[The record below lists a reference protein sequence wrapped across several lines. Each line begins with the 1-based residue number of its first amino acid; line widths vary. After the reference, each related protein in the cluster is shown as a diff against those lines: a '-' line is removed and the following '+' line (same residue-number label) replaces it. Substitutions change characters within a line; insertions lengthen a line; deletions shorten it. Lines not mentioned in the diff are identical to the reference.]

1 MSNILWLYKFI
12 FSKPYN
18 VLEQKHDTLHKTW
31 ILCNYFIPWNYQVQ
45 VFWWRYLISYLCLC
59 PFFQDNVLALNKRLD
74 HMEWKTEQ
82 MERQMGDWDR
92 EQGTMDK
99 LTNNTQKAID
109 ELTLVSVV
117 TCL

>member
-1 MSNILWLYKFI
+1 MICYIRHGFYAITLFHKIIIKFKYLVKIFNLLLMSLLN
-12 FSKPYN
+12 S
-18 VLEQKHDTLHKTW
+18 
-31 ILCNYFIPWNYQVQ
+31 
-45 VFWWRYLISYLCLC
+45 S
-59 PFFQDNVLALNKRLD
+59 FQDNVLALNKRLD

>member
-1 MSNILWLYKFI
+1 MDFMQLLYSMKLSSSSILVKI
-12 FSKPYN
+12 
-18 VLEQKHDTLHKTW
+18 
-31 ILCNYFIPWNYQVQ
+31 
-45 VFWWRYLISYLCLC
+45 YLISYLCLC

>member
-1 MSNILWLYKFI
+1 
-12 FSKPYN
+12 
-18 VLEQKHDTLHKTW
+18 
-31 ILCNYFIPWNYQVQ
+31 
-45 VFWWRYLISYLCLC
+45 
-59 PFFQDNVLALNKRLD
+59 
-74 HMEWKTEQ
+74 MEWKTEQ

-117 TCL
+117 TCLKEFLFTFMNDWIHVIKILTLYLNVIIL

>member
-1 MSNILWLYKFI
+1 
-12 FSKPYN
+12 
-18 VLEQKHDTLHKTW
+18 
-31 ILCNYFIPWNYQVQ
+31 
-45 VFWWRYLISYLCLC
+45 
-59 PFFQDNVLALNKRLD
+59 
-74 HMEWKTEQ
+74 MEWKTEQ
-82 MERQMGDWDR
+82 MDRQMGDWDR

>member
-1 MSNILWLYKFI
+1 
-12 FSKPYN
+12 
-18 VLEQKHDTLHKTW
+18 
-31 ILCNYFIPWNYQVQ
+31 
-45 VFWWRYLISYLCLC
+45 
-59 PFFQDNVLALNKRLD
+59 
-74 HMEWKTEQ
+74 MEWKTEQ

-117 TCL
+117 TCFNIIKFLFTFMND